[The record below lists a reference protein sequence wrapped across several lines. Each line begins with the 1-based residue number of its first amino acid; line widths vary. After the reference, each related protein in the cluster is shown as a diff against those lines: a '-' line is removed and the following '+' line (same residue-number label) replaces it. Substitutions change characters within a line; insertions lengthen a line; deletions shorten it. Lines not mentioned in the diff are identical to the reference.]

1 MIWRKLIWPASVL
14 AALVA
19 MFVAFRPDRAIRTV
33 TGLVAHDICA
43 KAIISGLDPEM
54 VFAEAVARPGIRRL
68 RWALM
73 YDLDN
78 SNKIVRASLAGW
90 AVSRAAFRDG
100 LGCIVLNG
108 DAAPYR
114 PKVDI
119 PALKAGSSAPLQAE
133 IASPAIVET
142 SGVNLK
148 VALDHAFEE
157 PAAPPYSRTK
167 AIVVVHAG
175 TVVAERYAPGI
186 GIETPLLGFSMTKSV
201 VNALI
206 GILVQQGSLTTSQA
220 APITEWRQP
229 TDPRHTI
236 TVEQLMRMTSGLALN
251 DSKFGFDPA
260 SQMLYLHRD
269 MAAFAAAAA
278 LDSAPGTRW
287 AYSSPSVLLLSR
299 IIRETL
305 GSAPEKTLEFAW
317 RELFNPLGMRN
328 VTLEFDAAGTFIGSV
343 YMLASAR
350 DWARFGLLYLNQGMA
365 GDRRILPDGWIEF
378 SASAT
383 LATDYGAGFWT
394 NRSDNERALEQVNLG
409 IPRDAFYAYGSMAQM
424 VMILPSQRLVIVRIG
439 DSADEAAE
447 MHRLARLVSEVISA
461 TRY

>member
-19 MFVAFRPDRAIRTV
+19 IFVAFRPDRAIRTV

-43 KAIISGLDPEM
+43 KAIVSGLDPEM

-119 PALKAGSSAPLQAE
+119 PALKAASSTPLRAE
-133 IASPAIVET
+133 IASPAIVEP

-206 GILVQQGSLTTSQA
+206 GILAQQGRLTTSQA
-220 APITEWRQP
+220 APIAEWRQP
-229 TDPRHTI
+229 TDPRRVI
-236 TVEQLMRMTSGLALN
+236 TVEHLMRMTSGLALS
-251 DSKFGFDPA
+251 DARFGFDPA
-260 SQMLYLHRD
+260 SQMHYLHRD

-278 LDSAPGTRW
+278 LDTAPGTRW
-287 AYSSPSVLLLSR
+287 AYSSPSIMLLSR

-305 GSAPEKTLEFAW
+305 GGAPERTLEFAW

-328 VTLEFDAAGTFIGSV
+328 VTLEFDAIGTFVGSV

-350 DWARFGLLYLNQGMA
+350 DWARFGLLYLNEGMA

-394 NRSDNERALEQVNLG
+394 NRSDHERALERVDLG
-409 IPRDAFYAYGSMAQM
+409 IPRDAYYAYGSLAQM
-424 VMILPSQRLVIVRIG
+424 VMILPSERLVIVRTR
-439 DSADEAAE
+439 
-447 MHRLARLVSEVISA
+447 RLR
-461 TRY
+461 